1 MTTVRRFAIALGVIV
16 AGALVVRVVYVLVQ
30 LRNDPLGGDSIYYS
44 LQGHDLAHGRWFIEP
59 FLFRFDHVTEP
70 SAFHPPVF
78 STYLGLVSRLG
89 IDSFLGHRLASCVVG
104 AAAVAVIGLVARR
117 LAGDRAGLVAAGI
130 AALYPLLWIND
141 AVVLSESMLALTTAF
156 MLLAAYAFWRAP
168 SPWRAAGLGASI
180 ALVALTRAEGV
191 LLFPLLAVPAAIM
204 VPGLDPRRRFERLGA
219 MAVAALVLMG
229 PWIGYNLVRFEE
241 PAFLSTGSGV
251 TLVDTSCDDVY
262 SGPFIG
268 WWSYVCIPDRFS
280 NDEAVND
287 RENRDAAFE
296 FVRNHKSDLPK
307 VAAARIG
314 RMWGVFRP
322 FQTAEL
328 DARGYNANRVGLI
341 ASYVLIP
348 LAIWGIVLLR
358 RRRQPILPMLALMAT
373 VTITAVVF
381 YGALRFRV
389 PADVAIVVCAAVA
402 IDASWSRLGPAVA
415 GIQGSRARSSF
426 DSPSR
431 DLVD

>member
-322 FQTAEL
+322 FQTTEL

-415 GIQGSRARSSF
+415 GIRGSRARSSF